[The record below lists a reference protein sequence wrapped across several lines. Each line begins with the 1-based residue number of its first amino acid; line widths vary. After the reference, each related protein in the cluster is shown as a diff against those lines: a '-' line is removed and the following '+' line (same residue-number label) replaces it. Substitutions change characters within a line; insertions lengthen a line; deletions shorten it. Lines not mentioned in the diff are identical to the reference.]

1 MVISNRRTRPRLL
14 AAALGAALFA
24 SAPIVLGTLA
34 PAQAQESVSVE
45 FRTALEP
52 YGTWQRHS
60 RWGDVW
66 VPSNVARDW
75 RPYTVGH
82 WVHTDD
88 WGWYWIEDPSEA
100 AWD

>member
-1 MVISNRRTRPRLL
+1 MVISHRRTRLRLL
-14 AAALGAALFA
+14 AALAAALFA
-24 SAPIVLGTLA
+24 SAPIVLGTFA
-34 PAQAQESVSVE
+34 SAQAQESVSVE

-52 YGTWQRHS
+52 YGKWQRHS

-66 VPSNVARDW
+66 VPSHVARDW

-88 WGWYWIEDPSEA
+88 WG
-100 AWD
+100 